1 MKAAVLRQIGKPPS
15 VEMLD
20 DRTYPYVSWHCGF
33 GQVLVR
39 VLCAG
44 ICGAQLQEIDGRKG
58 DPQHL
63 PHLLGHEGC
72 GIVEQIGA
80 GVRTVYVG
88 DKVVLHWKKGDGEE
102 AHVSGFCA
110 GSGSDVQL
118 IKSGPC
124 TTFSEYTIVSE
135 NRVTAIP
142 SDVPDDLASLFGCC
156 LSTALA
162 TVENVAKVQVSESVL
177 IIGAGGVGL
186 AMILACRLAGAMHIV
201 STDVITAKWKRA
213 KEIGATRFFPAHW
226 EDGFTCGDFDP
237 MKPFGWD
244 RSELGTAKFDVI
256 IDTAGCL
263 CRANLLANGG
273 RYIMVGQP
281 LPEMNLNP
289 FTAGWI
295 FKGNGGRVEATNG
308 GGFNPTKDIPR
319 YVDMWREGKLDD
331 YGKIITHRFPLDR
344 INEGIAIMR
353 RGDGFGPQDQAGR
366 VLIEMTQ

>member
-1 MKAAVLRQIGKPPS
+1 MKAAVLEQIGKPLVIQNIALPIDIQS
-15 VEMLD
+15 
-20 DRTYPYVSWHCGF
+20 

-44 ICGAQLQEIDGRKG
+44 LCGAQLQEIDGRKG
-58 DPQHL
+58 DPKYL

-72 GIVEQIGA
+72 GIVEESYDA
-80 GVRTVYVG
+80 SHVRPG
-88 DKVVLHWKKGDGEE
+88 DKVVIHWRKG
-102 AHVSGFCA
+102 VGFDA
-110 GSGSDVQL
+110 LGIHEPV
-118 IKSGPC
+118 KSGPC

-142 SDVPDDLASLFGCC
+142 SDVPDDLACLFGCC
-156 LSTALA
+156 LSTALGV
-162 TVENVAKVQVSESVL
+162 VENVARVQVSESVL

-186 AMILACRLAGAMHIV
+186 AMILACRIAGAMHIV

-226 EDGFTCGDFDP
+226 EDGFTQGDFDP
-237 MKPFGWD
+237 TKPFGWD
-244 RSELGTAKFDVI
+244 RTELGAAKFDVI

-281 LPEMNLNP
+281 LPEMTLQP

-295 FKGNGGRVEATNG
+295 FQGNGGRVEATNG

-331 YGKIITHRFPLDR
+331 YDKIITHRLPLDR
-344 INEGIAIMR
+344 INEGIEIMR
-353 RGDGFGPQDQAGR
+353 EGKSGR
-366 VLIEMTQ
+366 VLIEMK

>member
-1 MKAAVLRQIGKPPS
+1 MKAAVLTQIGKPL
-15 VEMLD
+15 EILD
-20 DRTYPYVSWHCGF
+20 LGISADLEP

-39 VLCAG
+39 VLCTG
-44 ICGAQLQEIDGRKG
+44 ICGAQIKEIDGKKG
-58 DPQHL
+58 DPSHL
-63 PHLLGHEGC
+63 PHLLGHEAC
-72 GIVEQIGA
+72 GTVEQKHHTVSH
-80 GVRTVYVG
+80 VRLG
-88 DKVVLHWKKGDGEE
+88 DKVVIHWKKGTG
-102 AHVSGFCA
+102 C
-110 GSGSDVQL
+110 DVQGPNGG
-118 IKSGPC
+118 IRGGPC
-124 TTFSEYTIVSE
+124 TSFSEYTIVSE

-142 SDVPDDLASLFGCC
+142 SDVPDDLACLFGCC
-156 LSTALA
+156 LSTALGV
-162 TVENVAKVQVSESVL
+162 VENVARVQVSESVL

-226 EDGFTCGDFDP
+226 EDGFTQGDFDP
-237 MKPFGWD
+237 TKPFGWD
-244 RSELGTAKFDVI
+244 RSGLGAAKFDVI

-281 LPEMNLNP
+281 LPEMTLQP

-295 FKGNGGRVEATNG
+295 FQGNGGRVEATNG

-331 YGKIITHRFPLDR
+331 YEKIITHRFSLDR
-344 INEGIAIMR
+344 INEGIEIMR
-353 RGDGFGPQDQAGR
+353 EGKSGR
-366 VLIEMTQ
+366 VLIEMQ